1 MGIGGEKKAGIT
13 IFKDHDPARVMK
25 AEWLKLHLK
34 SESLNAI
41 IAIFKILSQII

>member
-1 MGIGGEKKAGIT
+1 
-13 IFKDHDPARVMK
+13 MK

-34 SESLNAI
+34 REGLSAI